1 MLKKTLFYTAA
12 ILSIVFPNQK
22 SEAFTIGESRFKCLC
37 YEVEVEIGGAKVKVT
52 KYLIDPVNVK
62 SFQFDFNFNPAEE
75 EFLSLEYI
83 APYIELQPPD
93 LSNIV
98 SGKILDIAGT
108 TSTIPSGNANLV
120 ELTFLPLVSNPT
132 LPTVS
137 LSSNDFITV
146 FDTNT
151 GQTTTLTSLDIPNE
165 SCKRVPEPTS
175 TLSLLA
181 IGTLGAA
188 STLKS
193 RLKPSKTSEKETT
206 KVG

>member
-22 SEAFTIGESRFKCLC
+22 SEAFTIGNSRFTCGC
-37 YEVEVEIGGAKVKVT
+37 YDVEVEILGVKVKVK
-52 KYLIDPVNVK
+52 KYIIDPVNVK

-120 ELTFLPLVSNPT
+120 ELTFLPLVPNPT

-146 FDTNT
+146 LDTNT

-165 SCKRVPEPTS
+165 PCKPVPEPTS

-181 IGTLGAA
+181 LGTLGAGA
-188 STLKS
+188 TRKRKLK
-193 RLKPSKTSEKETT
+193 R
-206 KVG
+206 